1 MARIPMGNFGNAMP
15 QAERIQM
22 PQNQSGQMIAGAL
35 QNVSNSAE
43 QIFQKRNQEQ
53 IQQDI
58 TAKNLELYNNKFEEK
73 EGKLK
78 LDESLTTDLND
89 KVVDIKNRLGK
100 GEINVK
106 QADEEL
112 NTFSTQKFTE
122 LQPNLP
128 GHAQEDLKK
137 YWDSNVL
144 QQRQSFLPLQLKADE
159 QKGGVLADRYF
170 DVATRMSREDGA
182 KYLSENLTNLPLS
195 EAQKSEM
202 GIKYQTARDVNDVNS
217 KITAALAGN
226 DIEALKTTATGLK
239 EYKFL
244 DGATVQKFQ
253 TEIQSKIT
261 TLQQRQ
267 QVNENKRINEADKV
281 VNEFIQ
287 STLTGRPLDLKYQND
302 VEQAVK
308 GTPSEAEYKFYK
320 KQSAD
325 FIRFQALPTDQQ
337 LTEINNRKA
346 KMKNSP
352 SADPVSEN
360 KILATYQNI
369 YANKLKT
376 AKENPTQAL
385 REKGIQ
391 LPEVNPLMVKVNP
404 NQFAQNVIT
413 IGSYQAAQRDKDPN
427 ATIKPIPE
435 EALPAAKQAWE
446 EANVNQKLDLISS
459 MINQTKGIK
468 NGTKIWGEALGQLGN
483 GDAAYQMAGVA
494 RANNFRSDAGL
505 DVATAIVAGK
515 QALKNKQMI
524 QPKEALLKQK
534 FNQYVG
540 QSVSGETANL
550 NYAAFQSI
558 YAYLTEA
565 RGQTHRDDNDYKD
578 EIGRTALGLATGGV
592 YTQKGGFKDYTDRN
606 IFDWKVSK
614 PYGMKDTTFESKIQ
628 KGYADI
634 SKATGLSVNDLD
646 NFRLSRSTTK
656 AANGDLMYDLINE
669 RGRPLVVKGHIWR
682 IRLNGVDK

>member
-1 MARIPMGNFGNAMP
+1 MRIPISRGRDVP
-15 QAERIQM
+15 QAQMQSFTPNTGLTDIGRSIGGAIQ
-22 PQNQSGQMIAGAL
+22 ARD
-35 QNVSNSAE
+35 E
-43 QIFQKRNQEQ
+43 QQRQQEV
-53 IQQDI
+53 
-58 TAKNLELYNNKFEEK
+58 TAKNLELYNNQLAEK

-78 LDESLTTDLND
+78 LDESLSTDLND
-89 KVVDIKNRLGK
+89 KVVDIKNRLGN
-100 GEINVK
+100 GVINTQ

-112 NTFSTQKFTE
+112 NTFSNQKFTE
-122 LQPNLP
+122 LQSSLP

-137 YWDSNVL
+137 YWDSNVTR
-144 QQRQSFLPLQLKADE
+144 QRASFLPLQLRADE
-159 QKGGVLADRYF
+159 QKGGVLADRFF
-170 DVATRMSREDGA
+170 DVATRMERDAGKE
-182 KYLSENLTNLPLS
+182 YLLKNIVGLPLS
-195 EAQKSEM
+195 EAQKSELTN
-202 GIKYQTARDVNDVNS
+202 KYETTRDITDINS
-217 KITAALAGN
+217 RITNAIAQNSVEGLQ
-226 DIEALKTTATGLK
+226 EVATGLK
-239 EYKFL
+239 DYKFI
-244 DGATVQKFQ
+244 DGPAVQKFQ

-267 QVNENKRINEADKV
+267 QVQENKRINEADKV
-281 VNEFIQ
+281 LNEFKQ
-287 STLTGRPLDLKYQND
+287 NVLTGRPIDLTYQNN
-302 VEQAVK
+302 VETAVK
-308 GTPSEAEYKFYK
+308 GTPSEAEYNFYM
-320 KQSAD
+320 KQSSD
-325 FIRFQALPTDQQ
+325 FLRFQKLPTDQQ
-337 LTEINNRKA
+337 LAEINKRKA
-346 KMKNSP
+346 NMKNTA
-352 SADPVSEN
+352 SADAVTEN
-360 KILATYQNI
+360 KILSTYQSI
-369 YANKLKT
+369 YDNKLKT

-385 REKGIQ
+385 REKGIE
-391 LPEVNPLMVKVNP
+391 LPEVNPISLRVNP
-404 NQFAQNVIT
+404 NDFAKNIVT
-413 IGSYQAAQRDKDPN
+413 IGSYQIAQRDKDPN
-427 ATIKPIPE
+427 STIKPIPN

-468 NGTKIWGEALGQLGN
+468 NGAKIWGEALGQLGN
-483 GDAAYQMAGVA
+483 GDPAYQMAGYA

-565 RGQTHRDDNDYKD
+565 RGQSHKDDNDYKE

-592 YTQKGGFKDYTDRN
+592 YTQKGSFKDYTDRS
-606 IFDWKVSK
+606 IPDWKVSK
-614 PYGMKDTTFESKIQ
+614 PYGMTDSTFEAKIQ

-634 SKATGLSVNDLD
+634 SKATGMSVNDLD
-646 NFRLSRSTTK
+646 NFRLARSSTK

-669 RGRPLVVKGHIWR
+669 RGRPLVVKGNVWR